1 MSKFLH
7 GKCISLS
14 LHSGIEFGRSRTE
27 IGVCG
32 GAEEGG
38 GVRSKPEAARTIL
51 RFHALVLGPLN
62 SLKTSLS
69 NGWRIHVGVEVAEL
83 RTNKQHTLSIEG
95 GNKTTHPPTPRFFL
109 ISVHGE
115 KFKNTS
121 LFSTYDTFFSFLLKN
136 TNSSTSNSYWLKG
149 EGKCGAAH
157 LTL

>member
-1 MSKFLH
+1 MS
-7 GKCISLS
+7 
-14 LHSGIEFGRSRTE
+14 
-27 IGVCG
+27 
-32 GAEEGG
+32 
-38 GVRSKPEAARTIL
+38 
-51 RFHALVLGPLN
+51 LVLGPLN

-95 GNKTTHPPTPRFFL
+95 GNKTTHPPTPRFFF

-136 TNSSTSNSYWLKG
+136 TNSSTSNSY
-149 EGKCGAAH
+149 
-157 LTL
+157 